1 MTLAVPAAPTPWRD
15 FLVVVASV
23 ALVGLGLGALSPL
36 TALTLDARG
45 YGSHVVGLQSAA
57 AALGGIFGAMLPGR
71 VAVMRSLRN
80 CMLCACAFAALAT
93 IPNDFSASLPLWAA
107 LRVLFGLAIGLLF
120 TSSEA
125 AINHLAPEEARGRLV
140 ATYTTTFTVFQLL
153 GPALVATLRPHLAM
167 PFSAVGLLFL
177 LPLPLLAIM
186 RDTRQDGAHEHGERW
201 RQVAPRMPALILG
214 TAFFAAFDT
223 LLLSLLP
230 LYAMRHG
237 LGVNTALLSV
247 SVALVGNA
255 TLQLPLGWLSDRYG
269 RARVHAA
276 CGLITILTLP
286 LLPLAIDS
294 LLWWPLLYLLG
305 GVAGGIYTLAVVAC
319 GERFRGTALVAA
331 SGLLATTWSVASCVA
346 PLAAGGLM
354 EVWRPDALIV
364 VLAVAAALFLLGLWR
379 ERRAGA
385 TDA

>member
-1 MTLAVPAAPTPWRD
+1 
-15 FLVVVASV
+15 
-23 ALVGLGLGALSPL
+23 
-36 TALTLDARG
+36 
-45 YGSHVVGLQSAA
+45 
-57 AALGGIFGAMLPGR
+57 
-71 VAVMRSLRN
+71 
-80 CMLCACAFAALAT
+80 
-93 IPNDFSASLPLWAA
+93 
-107 LRVLFGLAIGLLF
+107 
-120 TSSEA
+120 
-125 AINHLAPEEARGRLV
+125 
-140 ATYTTTFTVFQLL
+140 
-153 GPALVATLRPHLAM
+153 
-167 PFSAVGLLFL
+167 
-177 LPLPLLAIM
+177 
-186 RDTRQDGAHEHGERW
+186 
-201 RQVAPRMPALILG
+201 
-214 TAFFAAFDT
+214 
-223 LLLSLLP
+223 
-230 LYAMRHG
+230 
-237 LGVNTALLSV
+237 VNTALLSV